1 VLRVIGPLWTDR
13 YDTAKKVRQRLSLA
27 FRWAMAAGHRPDD
40 PAGEALLAA
49 LPRNGVPRR
58 HMAALPP
65 AQVPAAL
72 AAIDNSAAYPTTKL
86 AMRMLALTATRSG
99 EVRRMC
105 WDEIEGDTW
114 TIPGERTKVGRE
126 FRVPLSPEALAV
138 LRRGTPLQRR
148 RSRLAGVPVRTR
160 PADHSR
166 RPLQALPRTGPGH
179 DPSRA
184 PLIVPR
190 LVRRVG
196 RQPRVG

>member
-1 VLRVIGPLWTDR
+1 MGDGRRTPWR
-13 YDTAKKVRQRLSLA
+13 RS
-27 FRWAMAAGHRPDD
+27 P
-40 PAGEALLAA
+40 GEALLAA

-65 AQVPAAL
+65 DQVPAAL
-72 AAIDNSAAYPTTKL
+72 AAIDNSGAFPTTKL

-99 EVRRMC
+99 EVRGMR
-105 WDEIEGDTW
+105 WNEIEGDVW

-138 LRRGTPLQRR
+138 LDEAQPLQRL
-148 RSRLAGVPVRTR
+148 RSRLAGVPVLTR
-160 PADHSR
+160 PADHPR
-166 RPLQALPRTGPGH
+166 CPLQALPRPGPGH
-179 DPSRA
+179 DPTRA

-196 RQPRVG
+196 RQP